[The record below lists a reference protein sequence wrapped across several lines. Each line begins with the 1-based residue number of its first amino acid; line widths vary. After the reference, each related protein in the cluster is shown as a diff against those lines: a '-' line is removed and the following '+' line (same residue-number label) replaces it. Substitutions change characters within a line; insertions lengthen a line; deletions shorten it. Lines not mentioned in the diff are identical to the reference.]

1 MKDNR
6 RNIDEFFQEELG
18 SFTEM
23 PPSSVWES
31 LEKRLDGK
39 ESDKPKGFWWLYLLL
54 AFVLISGSIA
64 AYLTISDNQTTLQ
77 ASKNNSNRSI
87 EFKTKDQSINQANSN
102 KKEELNSQDFTG
114 LSGQSVD
121 NEDESNFGSIS
132 NTNAHSTANSS
143 KDIDADGQGV
153 LAGDRAPASASIQ
166 KSNSRKPNS
175 AENRKNSPKKE
186 ANERASKQDLNKI
199 SGKEEQN
206 KTRVNNED
214 NNLSQTASTDK
225 KATSANSIESNS
237 KTSKKSL
244 GRQVATNSK
253 TEFSTGIT
261 DIDKKKSDA
270 LLASGT
276 KKSSAPLIAE
286 KTAPKKPT
294 VAQNSKDKGRGL
306 SAFPEEDEADLLTVE
321 PAKEKDTDF
330 EPEEPAKEKPA
341 TKLLLQS
348 EAIGKLRAQNP
359 LAAAPL
365 ATKEIDETTDEEGK
379 EIKGGSSGGGGGGA
393 ASKQKEKAKKS
404 LNMAIGVKFGYERGM
419 QKWTAG
425 KYVGTIF
432 AEVNM
437 SPKLSFVMQPSLKF
451 GTANREITGAS
462 LDTFINADA
471 VQSSQV
477 GLVDS
482 FGKPTGFY
490 DYYISQRY
498 DSMTQTASFQKKF
511 LEIEIPFLFR
521 YKVDKNLSVLAGINF
536 IFGKTLGF
544 TTSDR
549 ILSSSVL
556 YDSIKN
562 VFDTVKPSIPGKF
575 FAQGASGKS
584 NAMSEL
590 ASPISPIRFG
600 YTLGLSYVFRERVMV
615 DLIVQQ
621 NLSGTSSISNAEV
634 RKIFDQPYVRLSLGY
649 TIFGQ
654 KKK

>member
-23 PPSSVWES
+23 PPASVWES
-31 LEKRLDGK
+31 LEKRLDSK
-39 ESDKPKGFWWLYLLL
+39 KSDKPKGFWWLYLLV
-54 AFVLISGSIA
+54 AFVLISSSIA
-64 AYLTISDNQTTLQ
+64 AYLSMSDNQATVK
-77 ASKNNSNRSI
+77 ASKNNNNRSI
-87 EFKTKDQSINQANSN
+87 EFKAKDQSINLANSN
-102 KKEELNSQDFTG
+102 NKEELNSQNVTG
-114 LSGQSVD
+114 LSAQSFD
-121 NEDESNFGSIS
+121 NEDESNSSSTS
-132 NTNAHSTANSS
+132 NTNAHSNGNSS

-153 LAGDRAPASASIQ
+153 LAGDSAPASASIQ
-166 KSNSRKPNS
+166 KTNSGQSNS
-175 AENRKNSPKKE
+175 AEDRKSYPKKKQNE
-186 ANERASKQDLNKI
+186 AASKQDLNKI
-199 SGKEEQN
+199 SGKKEQSRIRARSEEN
-206 KTRVNNED
+206 S
-214 NNLSQTASTDK
+214 LSQAASTGK
-225 KATSANSIESNS
+225 KAASVNSIESNS
-237 KTSKKSL
+237 KGARESVE
-244 GRQVATNSK
+244 RQVAKNAK
-253 TEFSTGIT
+253 TEFSTGNS
-261 DIDKKKSDA
+261 DIDKKKSEIPAIVDN
-270 LLASGT
+270 
-276 KKSSAPLIAE
+276 KKSVASIPAE
-286 KTAPKKPT
+286 KTGSKKPI
-294 VAQNSKDKGRGL
+294 VVKNPVNKARGL
-306 SAFPEEDEADLLTVE
+306 SAFPEDDEADLLTVE
-321 PAKEKDTDF
+321 PAKDKDADF
-330 EPEEPAKEKPA
+330 EAEEPAKEKAP

-348 EAIGKLRAQNP
+348 DAIGKLRAQNP
-359 LAAAPL
+359 LAAA
-365 ATKEIDETTDEEGK
+365 AIASKEIEESTDEDGK

-393 ASKQKEKAKKS
+393 SSKQKEKAKKS
-404 LNMAIGVKFGYERGM
+404 LNMAIGVKLGYERGM
-419 QKWTAG
+419 QKLTAG

-437 SPKLSFVMQPSLKF
+437 SPKLSFIMQPSLKF
-451 GTANREITGAS
+451 GTASREITGAS

-477 GLVDS
+477 ALLDS
-482 FGKPTGFY
+482 SGKPSGFY
-490 DYYISQRY
+490 DHYISQRY

-575 FAQGASGKS
+575 FTQGASGKS
-584 NAMSEL
+584 NAMAEL

-621 NLSGTSSISNAEV
+621 NLSGTSNISNTEV